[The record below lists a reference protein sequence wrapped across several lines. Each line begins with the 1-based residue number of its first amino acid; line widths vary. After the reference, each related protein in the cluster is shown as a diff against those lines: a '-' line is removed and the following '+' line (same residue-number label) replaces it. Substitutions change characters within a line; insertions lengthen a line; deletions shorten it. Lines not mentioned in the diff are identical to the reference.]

1 MKASFYDVTL
11 RAFQESDKEL
21 IRYWRNHE
29 SIRNKMAFKDFITPE
44 MHNEW
49 FQKFL
54 AYDQAFGNII
64 EFQQTSCGAT
74 YYINNGVFSDGGM
87 FFWDELALGV
97 HIPVLVSI
105 MQTEIN
111 FYLFR
116 QKEAHI
122 NILRDNQNAISFNK
136 SLGYCLLPDQE
147 NEYSQRYVLT
157 EETYRP
163 NGERIKRML
172 EMVYGYK
179 DRIKIQDEASDIG
192 KPFHVRFHSSIAQH
206 PIEGFDF
213 LSS

>member
-29 SIRNKMAFKDFITPE
+29 SVRSKMAFKDFITPE
-44 MHNEW
+44 MHSKW

-64 EFQQTSCGAT
+64 EFQQTSCGVA
-74 YYINNGVFSDGGM
+74 YYINNGIYSDGGM
-87 FFWDELALGV
+87 FFWDKLALGI

-105 MQTEIN
+105 IQTEIN

-116 QKEAHI
+116 QPEAHI
-122 NILRDNQNAISFNK
+122 NILSDNYNAISFNK
-136 SLGYCLLPDQE
+136 SLGYCLLPNQE
-147 NEYSQRYVLT
+147 NEYSQRYILT
-157 EETYRP
+157 EETYKP
-163 NGERIKRML
+163 NGERIKKML

-179 DRIKIQDEASDIG
+179 DKIKIQDEASDIG
-192 KPFHVRFHSSIAQH
+192 TPLHHLFHTTIKQCSV
-206 PIEGFDF
+206 EGFEF
-213 LSS
+213 LSR